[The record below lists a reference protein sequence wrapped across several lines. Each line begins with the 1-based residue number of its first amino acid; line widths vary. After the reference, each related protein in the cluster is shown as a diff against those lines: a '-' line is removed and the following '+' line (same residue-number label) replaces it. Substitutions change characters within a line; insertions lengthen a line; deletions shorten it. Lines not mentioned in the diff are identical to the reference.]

1 MKPLTPRDPR
11 WLGRNRMI
19 AVIGRGGMGR
29 VLLGRTPS
37 GKLVAVKLVHP
48 HLAEDPDFRERFR
61 REVAAGRQLTGAYTA
76 AVVDSDADAESPWLA
91 TEYFPAPDLRT
102 VLAECGPLHLG
113 GLKLLATGL
122 AAALLEIHRAGLVH
136 RDLAPGNVLLTEE
149 GPRII
154 DFGIAR
160 ALDGD
165 GELTVTGTA
174 VGSPAFMAPEQAEG
188 APATAAADLFSV
200 GAILTLAATGE
211 TPFPGT
217 STPQILYHVMHSQ
230 PETGGVPP
238 SLREVV
244 NACLAR
250 DPAQRPTARQLLE
263 AAGAIAAE
271 PVWPESV
278 RTTIGAHRADSD
290 WWVSSAEREAD
301 YRDQLER
308 IRIRRRDRLRR
319 LAAGVAAVVFVAATA
334 LAAGSWAQQPGHPQP
349 IADPVVTATSAEL
362 RQLDGCALMVKAL
375 GDRFGTQSR
384 DAESH
389 GQPDCEIYY
398 TKDNHRRR
406 FNLLVGISA
415 KEELETKVPTGR
427 TVAWAPIL
435 AQQRLVFPDICDSGV
450 IIPNSEQDGLLMTA
464 QTTDGDDI
472 AGNDLCALSEQAL
485 VAVVQQLT
493 RYVPQRQLPENSIRR
508 LDPCAVLDPALSR
521 SIAGDPARLTPSL
534 DMCIVDGTD
543 HSFLLRLDEE
553 SRPDLSFSNGAD
565 PRQIGT
571 YTVYRTTTAENP
583 AYCAVRW
590 IARLTTGDHAE
601 VAEISVNSWTAAT
614 DACDRA
620 EQLAADILPRLAK
633 S

>member
-11 WLGRNRMI
+11 RLGRNRMI

-37 GKLVAVKLVHP
+37 GKLVAVKIVHP
-48 HLAEDPDFRERFR
+48 HLAEDPEFRERFR

-76 AVVDSDADAESPWLA
+76 AVVDSDTEAESPWLA
-91 TEYFPAPDLRT
+91 TEYFAAPDLRT
-102 VLAECGPLHLG
+102 VLAGSGPMHLG

-136 RDLAPGNVLLTEE
+136 RDLAPGNVLLTEA
-149 GPRII
+149 GPRVI

-160 ALDGD
+160 ALDGA

-174 VGSPAFMAPEQAEG
+174 VGSPAYMAPEQAEG
-188 APATAAADLFSV
+188 APVTAAADLFSV
-200 GAILTLAATGE
+200 GAILTLAATGG

-230 PETGGVPP
+230 PETGAVPP

-263 AAGAIAAE
+263 AAGAIPAE
-271 PVWPESV
+271 PVWPESM
-278 RTTIGAHRADSD
+278 RMAIGAHHADSD

-319 LAAGVAAVVFVAATA
+319 LAVGVAAVLFVAVTA
-334 LAAGSWAQQPGHPQP
+334 FVAGAWGQQSGHAVP
-349 IADPVVTATSAEL
+349 IADPTVTVTPAEL

-375 GDRFGTQSR
+375 GDRFGTRSA
-384 DAESH
+384 DPNSYGES
-389 GQPDCEIYY
+389 GCVGYY
-398 TKDNHRRR
+398 VDKDKGNRT
-406 FNLLVGISA
+406 FNLLVGINAETQFAGS
-415 KEELETKVPTGR
+415 ELTGR

-435 AQQRLVFPDICDSGV
+435 AERDHSAGGCASGV
-450 IIPNSEQDGLLMTA
+450 IIPNSEQDGLQMSVQGT
-464 QTTDGDDI
+464 GDDV
-472 AGNDLCALSEQAL
+472 CAVAEQSL
-485 VAVVQQLT
+485 VAVVQQLA
-493 RYVPQRQLPENSIRR
+493 RYAPLKRLPEHSIRR
-508 LDPCAVLDPALSR
+508 VDPCAVLDPALSR
-521 SIAGDPARLTPSL
+521 SIAGDPARSTG
-534 DMCIVDGTD
+534 DVDTCYVEGER
-543 HSFLLRLDEE
+543 SFELRLDEE
-553 SRPDLSFSNGAD
+553 VRPDASPGSPPD
-565 PRQIGT
+565 PLQVGP
-571 YTVYRTTTAENP
+571 YTVYRSTDAAHPNLCTL
-583 AYCAVRW
+583 RW
-590 IARLTTGDHAE
+590 IARITTGSGAE
-601 VAEISVNSWTAAT
+601 VAQIAVYGPTATT

-620 EQLAADILPRLAK
+620 VRLATDILPRLAT